1 MRNALT
7 NPLSAGW
14 LCPPNPRL
22 PTIAFSKLLRHPQAT
37 RTGRAGAALTIAA
50 MTTVIDT
57 GPAAA
62 HLPALHPGRPDADP
76 DIERGSGAG
85 GAPERHSWW
94 RRPGRPVWSVPAR
107 AGIFGMAAL
116 LYCWDLARVGM
127 GNTFYAAAVK
137 SGTESW
143 KAFFFGS
150 LDPGSFITVDKP
162 PAALWVMELSGRIF
176 GFSSWS
182 MLLPEALAGLATV
195 MVLYHLVR
203 RWFGEP
209 AAVFASLALALTPV
223 AVVIFRYNDPDAFLT
238 LLLVLAAWACW
249 RAIET
254 GKTVGLVLSGAL
266 VGLAFLT
273 KTLDAFIVV
282 PALGIA
288 YLWCGP
294 PRLGR
299 RLGQLGWA
307 TLALLV
313 SSGWWVTIVE
323 LWPKGARPYIGG
335 STDNSELNLIFGY
348 NGFARIFGSGGGVGG
363 GGGATSGG
371 SSAFGG
377 GEGLLR
383 MFDSEL
389 GGQISWL
396 LPVALAGLVAGLWL
410 TRRRHRSDGRR
421 AGFVLWGATLLM
433 YLAVYDFAK
442 GIFHPYYTVV
452 MAPAVAALAGAG
464 AVALWR
470 LGRQSLRWAW
480 ALPATI
486 VGTAL
491 WADTLLARSSGYDS
505 WIGPTVVV
513 TGVTS
518 ALVLL
523 LCLTRPKLPRW
534 FALAAGTV
542 AAASLLAGPAA
553 YSLTT
558 LGTTTNGI
566 ATAGPTSSTGAL
578 GAGGGPGGPGG
589 GSGGANGVRG
599 APTGTLAGGPPGA
612 GTVPG
617 GAPAAA
623 RTGAGAGGGGG
634 ASSASEAL
642 VRYLERHQ
650 GSAAYLVAVDGS
662 QAAAPFILESG
673 KAVIAMG
680 GFGGTDPAPT
690 LNEFEHLV
698 ATGKVHYVYVSS
710 GAGTGGGGAR
720 TASAHAPTVSAHA
733 PTGKSGR
740 SGGFDGMRAG
750 GQTTTTSAVDSWV
763 EEHGTLVSSSAYG
776 GTSGGGTLYFVSS
789 SAVAT

>member
-1 MRNALT
+1 MTIVIDPVPTAPDAPAAVT
-7 NPLSAGW
+7 GPQEASAISDEG
-14 LCPPNPRL
+14 
-22 PTIAFSKLLRHPQAT
+22 TTDTSERHPWWRQ
-37 RTGRAGAALTIAA
+37 
-50 MTTVIDT
+50 
-57 GPAAA
+57 
-62 HLPALHPGRPDADP
+62 PGRPA
-76 DIERGSGAG
+76 
-85 GAPERHSWW
+85 
-94 RRPGRPVWSVPAR
+94 WSVPAR
-107 AGIFGMAAL
+107 AAIFGLTAL
-116 LYCWDLARVGM
+116 LYGWNVARIGM

-249 RAIET
+249 HAIET
-254 GKTVGLVLSGAL
+254 GKTIGLVLSGAL

-282 PALGIA
+282 PALGAA

-294 PRLGR
+294 PRLAR
-299 RLGQLGWA
+299 RIGQLGWA
-307 TLALLV
+307 ALALVV
-313 SSGWWVTIVE
+313 SSGWWVAIVE
-323 LWPKGARPYIGG
+323 LWPKSARPYIGG

-348 NGFARIFGSGGGVGG
+348 NGFARIFGSGGAGG
-363 GGGATSGG
+363 GGSSTGG

-396 LPVALAGLVAGLWL
+396 LPVAVVGLVAGLWL
-410 TRRRHRSDGRR
+410 TRRYRRADGRR
-421 AGFVLWGATLLM
+421 AGFVLWGGTLLM
-433 YLAVYDFAK
+433 FLLVYDYAK

-452 MAPAVAALAGAG
+452 MAPAVAALVGAG

-480 ALPATI
+480 VLPATI
-486 VGTAL
+486 VGAAL
-491 WADTLLARSSGYDS
+491 WADTLLARTSGYDS
-505 WIGPTVVV
+505 WVGPTVVV
-513 TGVTS
+513 TGLVS
-518 ALVLL
+518 ALLLFLCMARPNRTRVL
-523 LCLTRPKLPRW
+523 
-534 FALAAGTV
+534 AVVAGTV

-558 LGTTTNGI
+558 LGTTTNAI
-566 ATAGPTSSTGAL
+566 ATAGPASTTSGA
-578 GAGGGPGGPGG
+578 GGPGG
-589 GSGGANGVRG
+589 GGGF
-599 APTGTLAGGPPGA
+599 
-612 GTVPG
+612 
-617 GAPAAA
+617 
-623 RTGAGAGGGGG
+623 GGGGG
-634 ASSASEAL
+634 GTSGGGPAGASSATHAGTPPGGGTRPTGAPTAAHTGAASSGAFGRTAAGAGAVGGGGQSTANQAL
-642 VRYLERHQ
+642 VRYLEKHE
-650 GSAAYLVAVDGS
+650 GSATYLVAVTGS

-680 GFGGTDPAPT
+680 GFSGSDPSPT
-690 LNEFEHLV
+690 LSQFRDLI
-698 ATGKVHYVYVSS
+698 ATGKVHYVYVS
-710 GAGTGGGGAR
+710 TGGGGGA
-720 TASAHAPTVSAHA
+720 
-733 PTGKSGR
+733 
-740 SGGFDGMRAG
+740 GGGG
-750 GQTTTTSAVDSWV
+750 GQTTTGASAVDAWV
-763 EEHGTLVSSSAYG
+763 EKYGTAVSSSAYG
-776 GTSGGGTLYFVSS
+776 GSSGGTLYYVSS
-789 SAVAT
+789 ATASQ

>member
-1 MRNALT
+1 
-7 NPLSAGW
+7 
-14 LCPPNPRL
+14 
-22 PTIAFSKLLRHPQAT
+22 
-37 RTGRAGAALTIAA
+37 
-50 MTTVIDT
+50 
-57 GPAAA
+57 
-62 HLPALHPGRPDADP
+62 
-76 DIERGSGAG
+76 
-85 GAPERHSWW
+85 
-94 RRPGRPVWSVPAR
+94 
-107 AGIFGMAAL
+107 MAAL
-116 LYCWDLARVGM
+116 LYCWDLASVGM

-182 MLLPEALAGLATV
+182 MLLPEALAGVATV

-238 LLLVLAAWACW
+238 FLLVLAAWACW

-254 GKTVGLVLSGAL
+254 GKTMGLALSGAL

-282 PALGIA
+282 PAIGVS

-294 PRLGR
+294 PRLAR

-307 TLALLV
+307 ALALLV

-323 LWPKGARPYIGG
+323 LWPKSARPYIGG

-348 NGFARIFGSGGGVGG
+348 NGFARIFGSGGSAGAA
-363 GGGATSGG
+363 GGATSGG

-410 TRRRHRSDGRR
+410 TRRRRRSDSQR
-421 AGFVLWGATLLM
+421 AGFVLWGGTLLM
-433 YLAVYDFAK
+433 YLAVYDYAK
-442 GIFHPYYTVV
+442 GIFHPYYAVV

-480 ALPATI
+480 ALPAAV
-486 VGTAL
+486 VGTSL
-491 WADTLLARSSGYDS
+491 WADALLARTSGYDS
-505 WIGPTVVV
+505 WVGPTVVV
-513 TGVTS
+513 TGVVS
-518 ALVLL
+518 ALVLF
-523 LCLTRPKLPRW
+523 LCLARPQVPRW
-534 FALAAGTV
+534 FALAAGTL
-542 AAASLLAGPAA
+542 ATASLLAGPAA

-566 ATAGPTSSTGAL
+566 AAAGPSSSAGGM
-578 GAGGGPGGPGG
+578 GAGGGPGGQGG
-589 GSGGANGVRG
+589 GPGSGTGASG
-599 APTGTLAGGPPGA
+599 APTSVRTGAPPGDRTGTLG
-612 GTVPG
+612 VPTG
-617 GAPAAA
+617 A
-623 RTGAGAGGGGG
+623 RTGAARGGGG
-634 ASSASEAL
+634 SASTANTAL

-650 GSAAYLVAVDGS
+650 GSATYLVAVNGS
-662 QAAAPFILESG
+662 QAAAPFILDSG

-690 LNEFEHLV
+690 LSAFEDLV

-710 GAGTGGGGAR
+710 GGAGSAGGGGGLTTGGAR
-720 TASAHAPTVSAHA
+720 TVSTGSQAGR
-733 PTGKSGR
+733 PTGGARGR
-740 SGGFDGMRAG
+740 SGGFGSGTAGG
-750 GQTTTTSAVDSWV
+750 GQTASTTSAVDTWV
-763 EEHGTLVSSSAYG
+763 EKHGTVVSSSAYG
-776 GTSGGGTLYFVSS
+776 GSSGGGTLYYVSS
-789 SAVAT
+789 SAAAK

>member
-1 MRNALT
+1 
-7 NPLSAGW
+7 
-14 LCPPNPRL
+14 
-22 PTIAFSKLLRHPQAT
+22 
-37 RTGRAGAALTIAA
+37 
-50 MTTVIDT
+50 MTTVI
-57 GPAAA
+57 GPIPAVSD
-62 HLPALHPGRPDADP
+62 LPATSLTAPDPATETGD
-76 DIERGSGAG
+76 GSG
-85 GAPERHSWW
+85 PERHPWW

-107 AGIFGMAAL
+107 AAIFGMAAL
-116 LYCWDLARVGM
+116 LYSWDLARVGM

-203 RWFGEP
+203 RWLGEP
-209 AAVFASLALALTPV
+209 AAVFSSLALALTPV

-254 GKTVGLVLSGAL
+254 GKTVGLVLSAAL

-282 PALGIA
+282 PAIGVA

-294 PRLGR
+294 PRLAR

-307 TLALLV
+307 ALALLV
-313 SSGWWVTIVE
+313 SSGWWVAIVE
-323 LWPKGARPYIGG
+323 LWPKSARPYIGG

-348 NGFARIFGSGGGVGG
+348 NGLARIFGSGGGAGAAGG
-363 GGGATSGG
+363 TSSGG

-383 MFDSEL
+383 MFDGEL

-410 TRRRHRSDGRR
+410 TRRHRRSDSRR
-421 AGFVLWGATLLM
+421 AGFVLWGGTLLM
-433 YLAVYDFAK
+433 YLAVYDYAK

-480 ALPATI
+480 ALPAAI

-491 WADTLLARSSGYDS
+491 WADSLLSRTSGYDT
-505 WIGPTVVV
+505 WVGPTVVV
-513 TGVTS
+513 TGGVS
-518 ALVLL
+518 ALVLF
-523 LCLTRPKLPRW
+523 LCLARPGVPRW
-534 FALAAGTV
+534 FAVAAGSV
-542 AAASLLAGPAA
+542 ASVSLLAGPAA

-566 ATAGPTSSTGAL
+566 ATAGPASS
-578 GAGGGPGGPGG
+578 AGGLGG
-589 GSGGANGVRG
+589 GSGPGGQGGGAAGG
-599 APTGTLAGGPPGA
+599 SAPTGARAGGL
-612 GTVPG
+612 PG
-617 GAPAAA
+617 GGTAPTGAH
-623 RTGAGAGGGGG
+623 TGAGAAAAGGGGD
-634 ASSASEAL
+634 ASTADTAL

-650 GSAAYLVAVDGS
+650 GSAEYLVAVNGS
-662 QAAAPFILESG
+662 QTAAPFILESG

-680 GFGGTDPAPT
+680 GFTGTDPTPT
-690 LNEFEHLV
+690 PSEFEHLV

-710 GAGTGGGGAR
+710 GAGGGGGTPGAGGAGTSPVGTGSRTGVR
-720 TASAHAPTVSAHA
+720 TASTSTRARLLS
-733 PTGKSGR
+733 GKGDR
-740 SGGFDGMRAG
+740 SGGSSGTASRRP
-750 GQTTTTSAVDSWV
+750 DSQ
-763 EEHGTLVSSSAYG
+763 HHQCR
-776 GTSGGGTLYFVSS
+776 
-789 SAVAT
+789 

>member
-1 MRNALT
+1 
-7 NPLSAGW
+7 
-14 LCPPNPRL
+14 
-22 PTIAFSKLLRHPQAT
+22 
-37 RTGRAGAALTIAA
+37 
-50 MTTVIDT
+50 MTTVIEPI
-57 GPAAA
+57 PAVSD
-62 HLPALHPGRPDADP
+62 LPAISLTPPDPTSETGD
-76 DIERGSGAG
+76 GSG
-85 GAPERHSWW
+85 PERHHRWL

-107 AGIFGMAAL
+107 AAIFGLAAL
-116 LYCWDLARVGM
+116 LYSWDLARVGM

-209 AAVFASLALALTPV
+209 AAVFAALALALTPV

-254 GKTVGLVLSGAL
+254 GRTVGLVLSAAL

-282 PALGIA
+282 PAIGVA

-294 PRLGR
+294 PRLAR
-299 RLGQLGWA
+299 RLGQLGWTA
-307 TLALLV
+307 LALLV
-313 SSGWWVTIVE
+313 SSGWWVAIVE
-323 LWPKGARPYIGG
+323 LWPKSARPYIGG

-348 NGFARIFGSGGGVGG
+348 NGFARIFGSGGGAGAA
-363 GGGATSGG
+363 GGATSGG

-410 TRRRHRSDGRR
+410 TRRHRRSDSQR
-421 AGFVLWGATLLM
+421 AGFVLWGGTLLM
-433 YLAVYDFAK
+433 YLAVYDYAK

-480 ALPATI
+480 ALPAAI

-491 WADTLLARSSGYDS
+491 WADVLLARTSGYDS
-505 WIGPTVVV
+505 WAGPTVVV
-513 TGVTS
+513 TGVVS
-518 ALVLL
+518 ALVLF
-523 LCLTRPKLPRW
+523 LCLARPRVSRW
-534 FALAAGTV
+534 FAVAAGSV
-542 AAASLLAGPAA
+542 AAVTLLAGPAA

-566 ATAGPTSSTGAL
+566 ATAGPTSSAGGL
-578 GAGGGPGGPGG
+578 GAGSGPGGQGGGPGGR
-589 GSGGANGVRG
+589 SGDGG
-599 APTGTLAGGPPGA
+599 APT
-612 GTVPG
+612 
-617 GAPAAA
+617 AA
-623 RTGAGAGGGGG
+623 RTGGFPGGGTALNGAHTGAGASAAGGGGG
-634 ASSASEAL
+634 ASTANTAL

-650 GSAAYLVAVDGS
+650 GSAEYLVAVNGS
-662 QAAAPFILESG
+662 QTAAPFILESG
-673 KAVIAMG
+673 RAVIAMG
-680 GFGGTDPAPT
+680 GFTGTDPTPT
-690 LNEFEHLV
+690 LSEFEHLV

-710 GAGTGGGGAR
+710 GAGGGGGTPGAVGAGTSPGG
-720 TASAHAPTVSAHA
+720 TASGVGVRSASSSTR
-733 PTGKSGR
+733 TGLLSGNGDR
-740 SGGFDGMRAG
+740 SGQFSGTRRG
-750 GQTTTTSAVDSWV
+750 GQTASTTGAVDAWV
-763 EEHGTLVSSSAYG
+763 EKHGTVVSSSAYG
-776 GTSGGGTLYFVSS
+776 GSSGGGTLYYVSS
-789 SAVAT
+789 SAATK

>member
-1 MRNALT
+1 L
-7 NPLSAGW
+7 
-14 LCPPNPRL
+14 
-22 PTIAFSKLLRHPQAT
+22 AFSKLQRRPQAT
-37 RTGRAGAALTIAA
+37 CTGRAGAAVTITG
-50 MTTVIDT
+50 MTTVIDPV
-57 GPAAA
+57 PAVSNQPPTAA
-62 HLPALHPGRPDADP
+62 VDP
-76 DIERGSGAG
+76 DPSTQSDAGVKGAS
-85 GAPERHSWW
+85 ERHPWW
-94 RRPGRPVWSVPAR
+94 RRPGRPAWSVPAR
-107 AGIFGMAAL
+107 AAIFGMAAL

-238 LLLVLAAWACW
+238 FLLVLAAWACW

-282 PALGIA
+282 PAIGVA

-294 PRLGR
+294 PRLAR

-307 TLALLV
+307 ALALLV
-313 SSGWWVTIVE
+313 ASGWWVTIVE
-323 LWPKGARPYIGG
+323 LWPKTARPYIGG

-348 NGFARIFGSGGGVGG
+348 NGFARIFGSGGAA
-363 GGGATSGG
+363 GGATSGG

-410 TRRRHRSDGRR
+410 TRRSHRCDIQR
-421 AGFVLWGATLLM
+421 AGFVLWGGTLLM
-433 YLAVYDFAK
+433 YLAVYDYAK

-452 MAPAVAALAGAG
+452 MAPAVAALAGTG

-470 LGRQSLRWAW
+470 LGRQSPRWAW
-480 ALPATI
+480 ALPAAV

-491 WADTLLARSSGYDS
+491 WAETLLARTTGYDA
-505 WIGPTVVV
+505 WVGPAVVV
-513 TGVTS
+513 TGVVS
-518 ALVLL
+518 ALVLF
-523 LCLTRPKLPRW
+523 LCLARPRVSRW
-534 FALAAGTV
+534 FALAAGTL

-558 LGTTTNGI
+558 LDTTTNGI
-566 ATAGPTSSTGAL
+566 ATAGPTSNAG
-578 GAGGGPGGPGG
+578 GPGGGGGPGGQGRGPSGGTGASGLPTSARTAARPGG
-589 GSGGANGVRG
+589 G
-599 APTGTLAGGPPGA
+599 
-612 GTVPG
+612 
-617 GAPAAA
+617 
-623 RTGAGAGGGGG
+623 TGAGSAPAGARAGVVSGGGGG
-634 ASSASEAL
+634 ASTVNTAL
-642 VRYLERHQ
+642 VQYLERHQ
-650 GSAAYLVAVDGS
+650 GSAAYLVAVNGS

-690 LNEFEHLV
+690 LSQFEHLV
-698 ATGKVHYVYVSS
+698 ATGEIHYVYVSS
-710 GAGTGGGGAR
+710 GAGGAGGA
-720 TASAHAPTVSAHA
+720 AGAGS
-733 PTGKSGR
+733 R
-740 SGGFDGMRAG
+740 SGGFGAGAG
-750 GQTTTTSAVDSWV
+750 GGGGRTASTSSAVDAWV
-763 EEHGTLVSSSAYG
+763 EKHGTVVSSSAYG
-776 GTSGGGTLYFVSS
+776 GSSGGGTLYEVSS
-789 SAVAT
+789 SVATT

>member
-1 MRNALT
+1 M
-7 NPLSAGW
+7 
-14 LCPPNPRL
+14 
-22 PTIAFSKLLRHPQAT
+22 TI
-37 RTGRAGAALTIAA
+37 
-50 MTTVIDT
+50 VIDPV
-57 GPAAA
+57 PAVSDPPATFAA
-62 HLPALHPGRPDADP
+62 PPDH
-76 DIERGSGAG
+76 E
-85 GAPERHSWW
+85 PERHAWW
-94 RRPGRPVWSVPAR
+94 RRPGRPAWSVPAR
-107 AGIFGMAAL
+107 AAIFAMAAL
-116 LYCWDLARVGM
+116 LFTWNLARVGM

-182 MLLPEALAGLATV
+182 MLLPEALAGVATV

-203 RWFGEP
+203 RWFGET

-254 GKTVGLVLSGAL
+254 GNTVGLVLSGAL

-282 PALGIA
+282 PALGAA

-294 PRLGR
+294 PRLAR
-299 RLGQLGWA
+299 RFGQLGWA
-307 TLALLV
+307 AVALLV

-323 LWPKGARPYIGG
+323 LWPKSARPYIGG

-348 NGFARIFGSGGGVGG
+348 NGFARIFGSGGAGSATGG
-363 GGGATSGG
+363 TSGG

-383 MFDSEL
+383 MFDTEL

-396 LPVALAGLVAGLWL
+396 LPVAVVGLVAGLWL
-410 TRRRHRSDGRR
+410 TRRHRRSDVQR
-421 AGFVLWGATLLM
+421 AGFVLWGGTLLM
-433 YLAVYDFAK
+433 FMVVYDDAK

-480 ALPATI
+480 VLPATI
-486 VGTAL
+486 VGTVI
-491 WADTLLARSSGYDS
+491 WAETLLARTSGYDP
-505 WIGPTVVV
+505 WLGPAVVAA
-513 TGVTS
+513 GVAS
-518 ALVLL
+518 ALILF
-523 LCLTRPKLPRW
+523 LCMARARGTRWL
-534 FALAAGTV
+534 ALVAGTL
-542 AAASLLAGPAA
+542 AAASVLAGPAA

-558 LGTTTNGI
+558 VGTTTSAI
-566 ATAGPTSSTGAL
+566 ATAGPTSGAGGF
-578 GAGGGPGGPGG
+578 GAGVGPASGGGPGGGG
-589 GSGGANGVRG
+589 TSGAR
-599 APTGTLAGGPPGA
+599 T
-612 GTVPG
+612 
-617 GAPAAA
+617 AA
-623 RTGAGAGGGGG
+623 RGGVGAGGGAG
-634 ASSASEAL
+634 ASTVNEAL
-642 VRYLERHQ
+642 VRYLENHQ
-650 GSAAYLVAVDGS
+650 GSATYLVAVSGS

-680 GFGGTDPAPT
+680 GFGGSDPAPT
-690 LNEFEHLV
+690 LSEFKHLA
-698 ATGKVHYVYVSS
+698 ATGRVHYVYVSNGAGAPGGGPTGTGAGIGTPPGGGSRTGRPSGGFGAARAGSS
-710 GAGTGGGGAR
+710 GAG
-720 TASAHAPTVSAHA
+720 
-733 PTGKSGR
+733 GR
-740 SGGFDGMRAG
+740 
-750 GQTTTTSAVDSWV
+750 TTTSASAVDSWA
-763 EEHGTLVSSSAYG
+763 EKYGTVVSSSAYG
-776 GTSGGGTLYFVSS
+776 RSSGGGTLYYVNS
-789 SAVAT
+789 SAAAK

>member
-1 MRNALT
+1 
-7 NPLSAGW
+7 
-14 LCPPNPRL
+14 
-22 PTIAFSKLLRHPQAT
+22 
-37 RTGRAGAALTIAA
+37 
-50 MTTVIDT
+50 MTTVIDPV
-57 GPAAA
+57 PAVSDSSATA
-62 HLPALHPGRPDADP
+62 SAEPVSGAQ
-76 DIERGSGAG
+76 RGSGAR
-85 GAPERHSWW
+85 GASERHPWW
-94 RRPGRPVWSVPAR
+94 RRPGRPLWSLPAR
-107 AGIFGMAAL
+107 AAVFGLAAL
-116 LYCWDLARVGM
+116 LYCWGLGRVGM

-182 MLLPEALAGLATV
+182 MLLPEALAGVATV

-254 GKTVGLVLSGAL
+254 GKTIGLVLSGAL

-282 PALGIA
+282 PAIGVA

-294 PRLGR
+294 PRLAR

-307 TLALLV
+307 ALALLV

-323 LWPKGARPYIGG
+323 LWPKSARPYIGG

-348 NGFARIFGSGGGVGG
+348 NGFARIFGSGGAGA
-363 GGGATSGG
+363 GGATSGG
-371 SSAFGG
+371 SSSFGG

-396 LPVALAGLVAGLWL
+396 LPVALVGLVAGLWL
-410 TRRRHRSDGRR
+410 TRRHRRSDNQR
-421 AGFVLWGATLLM
+421 AGFVLWGGTLLM
-433 YLAVYDFAK
+433 YLAVYDYAK
-442 GIFHPYYTVV
+442 GIFHPYYAVV

-491 WADTLLARSSGYDS
+491 WADTLLARTSGYDS
-505 WIGPTVVV
+505 WVGPTVVV
-513 TGVTS
+513 TGVVS
-518 ALVLL
+518 ALVLF
-523 LCLTRPKLPRW
+523 LCLARPRVPRW
-534 FALAAGTV
+534 FALAAGTL

-558 LGTTTNGI
+558 LGTATNGI
-566 ATAGPTSSTGAL
+566 ATAGPTSSAGGM
-578 GAGGGPGGPGG
+578 GAGGGPGGQGG
-589 GSGGANGVRG
+589 GLGGGTG
-599 APTGTLAGGPPGA
+599 AS
-612 GTVPG
+612 
-617 GAPAAA
+617 GAPASV
-623 RTGAGAGGGGG
+623 RTGAAPGGGGG
-634 ASSASEAL
+634 ASTVNTAL

-650 GSAAYLVAVDGS
+650 GSATYLVAVNGS
-662 QAAAPFILESG
+662 QAAAPFILDSG

-690 LNEFEHLV
+690 LSEFEHLV

-710 GAGTGGGGAR
+710 GGGGGGTPTAGGAR
-720 TASAHAPTVSAHA
+720 TASTGSRPGR
-733 PTGKSGR
+733 PTGGARGR
-740 SGGFDGMRAG
+740 PGGFGTGTAGGG
-750 GQTTTTSAVDSWV
+750 GQTASATSAVDTWV
-763 EEHGTLVSSSAYG
+763 EKHGTVVSSSAYG
-776 GTSGGGTLYFVSS
+776 GSSGGGTLYYVSS
-789 SAVAT
+789 SAATK

>member
-1 MRNALT
+1 
-7 NPLSAGW
+7 
-14 LCPPNPRL
+14 
-22 PTIAFSKLLRHPQAT
+22 
-37 RTGRAGAALTIAA
+37 

-57 GPAAA
+57 GPAVADQ
-62 HLPALHPGRPDADP
+62 PALHSGQPDADV
-76 DIERGSGAG
+76 ERASGAS
-85 GAPERHSWW
+85 ERFPWW
-94 RRPGRPVWSVPAR
+94 QRPGRPVWSLPAR
-107 AGIFGMAAL
+107 VAIFGMAAL

-127 GNTFYAAAVK
+127 GNSFYAAAVK

-223 AVVIFRYNDPDAFLT
+223 AVVIFRYNDPDVFLT
-238 LLLVLAAWACW
+238 LLLVLGAWACW

-254 GKTVGLVLSGAL
+254 GRTAGLVLSGAL

-282 PALGIA
+282 PAIGVA

-294 PRLGR
+294 PRLAR
-299 RLGQLGWA
+299 RVGQLGWA
-307 TLALLV
+307 ALALLV

-323 LWPKGARPYIGG
+323 LWPKSARPYIGG
-335 STDNSELNLIFGY
+335 STNDSELNLIFGY
-348 NGFARIFGSGGGVGG
+348 NGFARIFGSGGGAGAA
-363 GGGATSGG
+363 GGGATTGG

-383 MFDSEL
+383 MFGTEL

-410 TRRRHRSDGRR
+410 TRRHRRSDGER
-421 AGFVLWGATLLM
+421 AGFVLWGGTLLM

-442 GIFHPYYTVV
+442 GIFHPYYAVV
-452 MAPAVAALAGAG
+452 MAPAVAALAGTG

-480 ALPATI
+480 VLPAVV
-486 VGTAL
+486 VGTAF
-491 WADTLLARSSGYDS
+491 WADTLLARTTGYDT
-505 WIGPTVVV
+505 WVGPTVVV
-513 TGVTS
+513 TGVVS
-518 ALVLL
+518 ALVLF
-523 LCLTRPKLPRW
+523 LCLARPRAPRW
-534 FALAAGTV
+534 VAVVAGTL

-566 ATAGPTSSTGAL
+566 ATAGPASSV
-578 GAGGGPGGPGG
+578 GGPGAGAGSAPGGPGVGTGASGAPAGTRTGGPPGG
-589 GSGGANGVRG
+589 GSG
-599 APTGTLAGGPPGA
+599 TAGGPP
-612 GTVPG
+612 
-617 GAPAAA
+617 AAA
-623 RTGAGAGGGGG
+623 RARAAVAGAGGGGG
-634 ASSASEAL
+634 ASTADESL

-650 GSAAYLVAVDGS
+650 GSSEYLVAVDGS
-662 QAAAPFILESG
+662 QSAAPFILASG

-680 GFGGTDPAPT
+680 GFAGTDPAPT
-690 LNEFEHLV
+690 LSEFEHLV
-698 ATGKVHYVYVSS
+698 ATDKVHYVYVSS
-710 GAGTGGGGAR
+710 GGGA
-720 TASAHAPTVSAHA
+720 
-733 PTGKSGR
+733 
-740 SGGFDGMRAG
+740 GGPAGAGAG
-750 GQTTTTSAVDSWV
+750 GQTASMTSAGGSWV
-763 EEHGTLVSSSAYG
+763 EKHGTVVSSSACG
-776 GTSGGGTLYFVSS
+776 GRLGREGPSTTSAARGGEVMRCSVTRQ
-789 SAVAT
+789 AQ

>member
-1 MRNALT
+1 
-7 NPLSAGW
+7 
-14 LCPPNPRL
+14 
-22 PTIAFSKLLRHPQAT
+22 
-37 RTGRAGAALTIAA
+37 
-50 MTTVIDT
+50 
-57 GPAAA
+57 
-62 HLPALHPGRPDADP
+62 
-76 DIERGSGAG
+76 
-85 GAPERHSWW
+85 
-94 RRPGRPVWSVPAR
+94 
-107 AGIFGMAAL
+107 
-116 LYCWDLARVGM
+116 M

-162 PAALWVMELSGRIF
+162 PAALWVIELSGRIF

-182 MLLPEALAGLATV
+182 MLLPEALAGVATV

-238 LLLVLAAWACW
+238 VLLVLAACACW

-254 GKTVGLVLSGAL
+254 GKTIGLVLSAAL

-282 PALGIA
+282 PAIGVA

-294 PRLGR
+294 QRLAR

-307 TLALLV
+307 ALALLV
-313 SSGWWVTIVE
+313 SSGWWVAIVE
-323 LWPKGARPYIGG
+323 LWPKAARPYIGG
-335 STDNSELNLIFGY
+335 STDNSELNLILGY
-348 NGFARIFGSGGGVGG
+348 NGFARIFGSGGAVG
-363 GGGATSGG
+363 GGGATSAG

-396 LPVALAGLVAGLWL
+396 LPVALAGLAAGLWL
-410 TRRRHRSDGRR
+410 TRRSCRSDSRR
-421 AGFVLWGATLLM
+421 AGFVLWGGTLLM
-433 YLAVYDFAK
+433 YLAVYDDAQ

-480 ALPATI
+480 ALPATV

-491 WADTLLARSSGYDS
+491 WADALLARTNGYDS
-505 WIGPTVVV
+505 WVGPTVVV
-513 TGVTS
+513 TGVVS
-518 ALVLL
+518 ALVLF
-523 LCLTRPKLPRW
+523 LCLARPRVPRW
-534 FALAAGTV
+534 FALAAGALAT
-542 AAASLLAGPAA
+542 ASLLAGPAA

-566 ATAGPTSSTGAL
+566 ATAGPTSSAGGMGGGGGSPGGGPSGGPGASGAPTAARAGNRAGG
-578 GAGGGPGGPGG
+578 GAGGG
-589 GSGGANGVRG
+589 A
-599 APTGTLAGGPPGA
+599 APTGARPGA
-612 GTVPG
+612 
-617 GAPAAA
+617 A
-623 RTGAGAGGGGG
+623 AGGGGG
-634 ASSASEAL
+634 ASTVNAAL
-642 VRYLERHQ
+642 VRYLARHQ
-650 GSAAYLVAVDGS
+650 GSATYLVAVNGS

-690 LNEFEHLV
+690 LSEFEHLV

-710 GAGTGGGGAR
+710 AGGGGGAGGG
-720 TASAHAPTVSAHA
+720 TAGA
-733 PTGKSGR
+733 TGRRGR
-740 SGGFDGMRAG
+740 SGGFGAGGTGAG
-750 GQTTTTSAVDSWV
+750 GQTASTTSAVDAWV
-763 EEHGTLVSSSAYG
+763 VKHGTIVSSSAYG
-776 GTSGGGTLYFVSS
+776 GSSGGGTLYDVSS
-789 SAVAT
+789 SAAAT

>member
-1 MRNALT
+1 
-7 NPLSAGW
+7 
-14 LCPPNPRL
+14 
-22 PTIAFSKLLRHPQAT
+22 
-37 RTGRAGAALTIAA
+37 
-50 MTTVIDT
+50 V
-57 GPAAA
+57 
-62 HLPALHPGRPDADP
+62 
-76 DIERGSGAG
+76 
-85 GAPERHSWW
+85 
-94 RRPGRPVWSVPAR
+94 
-107 AGIFGMAAL
+107 L

-176 GFSSWS
+176 GFSAWS

-223 AVVIFRYNDPDAFLT
+223 AVVIFRYNDPDALLT

-249 RAIET
+249 RAVET
-254 GKTVGLVLSGAL
+254 GRTVGLVLSGAL

-282 PALGIA
+282 PAIGVA

-294 PRLGR
+294 PHLAR

-307 TLALLV
+307 ALALLV
-313 SSGWWVTIVE
+313 SSGWWVATVE
-323 LWPKGARPYIGG
+323 LWPKSARPYIGG

-348 NGFARIFGSGGGVGG
+348 NGFSRIFGSSGGAGAA
-363 GGGATSGG
+363 GGATSGG

-410 TRRRHRSDGRR
+410 TRRHRRSDTQR
-421 AGFVLWGATLLM
+421 AGFVLWGGTLLM
-433 YLAVYDFAK
+433 YLAVYDYAK
-442 GIFHPYYTVV
+442 GIFHPYYAVV

-470 LGRQSLRWAW
+470 LGQQSLRWAW
-480 ALPATI
+480 ALPAAI
-486 VGTAL
+486 MGTAL
-491 WADTLLARSSGYDS
+491 WADTLLARTGGYDS
-505 WIGPTVVV
+505 WVGPTVVV
-513 TGVTS
+513 TGAAS
-518 ALVLL
+518 ALVLF
-523 LCLTRPKLPRW
+523 LCLAWPRVPRW

-566 ATAGPTSSTGAL
+566 ATAGPTSSAAGI
-578 GAGGGPGGPGG
+578 GGGPGGQAGGPSGGTGASGAPVSPRTGAPPGG
-589 GSGGANGVRG
+589 GAGASG
-599 APTGTLAGGPPGA
+599 APSGA
-612 GTVPG
+612 
-617 GAPAAA
+617 
-623 RTGAGAGGGGG
+623 RAGAAFGGGGG
-634 ASSASEAL
+634 AATVDTSL
-642 VRYLERHQ
+642 VRYLEQHQ
-650 GSAAYLVAVDGS
+650 GSATYLVAVNGS
-662 QAAAPFILESG
+662 QAAAPFILDSG

-690 LNEFEHLV
+690 LSQFEHLV

-710 GAGTGGGGAR
+710 GAGGGGGRLGGTGGGGTPPGGAGGAR
-720 TASAHAPTVSAHA
+720 TAS
-733 PTGKSGR
+733 
-740 SGGFDGMRAG
+740 
-750 GQTTTTSAVDSWV
+750 TTSAVDAWV
-763 EEHGTLVSSSAYG
+763 AKHGTVVSSSAYG
-776 GTSGGGTLYFVSS
+776 GSSGGGTLYYITS
-789 SAVAT
+789 SAAAK

>member
-1 MRNALT
+1 
-7 NPLSAGW
+7 
-14 LCPPNPRL
+14 
-22 PTIAFSKLLRHPQAT
+22 
-37 RTGRAGAALTIAA
+37 
-50 MTTVIDT
+50 MTTVIEPI
-57 GPAAA
+57 PAVSD
-62 HLPALHPGRPDADP
+62 LPAISLTPPDPTSETGD
-76 DIERGSGAG
+76 GSG
-85 GAPERHSWW
+85 PERHHRWL

-107 AGIFGMAAL
+107 AAIFGLAAL
-116 LYCWDLARVGM
+116 LYSWDLARVGM

-209 AAVFASLALALTPV
+209 AAVFAALALALTPV

-254 GKTVGLVLSGAL
+254 GRTVGLVLSAAL

-282 PALGIA
+282 PAIGVA

-294 PRLGR
+294 PRLAR

-307 TLALLV
+307 ALALLV
-313 SSGWWVTIVE
+313 SSGWWVAIVE
-323 LWPKGARPYIGG
+323 LWPKSARPYIGG

-348 NGFARIFGSGGGVGG
+348 NGFARIFGSGGGAGAA
-363 GGGATSGG
+363 GGATSGG

-410 TRRRHRSDGRR
+410 TRRHRRSDSQR
-421 AGFVLWGATLLM
+421 AGFVLWGGTLLM
-433 YLAVYDFAK
+433 YLAVYDYAK

-480 ALPATI
+480 ALPAAI

-491 WADTLLARSSGYDS
+491 WADVLLARTSGYDS
-505 WIGPTVVV
+505 WAGPTVVV
-513 TGVTS
+513 TGVVS
-518 ALVLL
+518 ALVLF
-523 LCLTRPKLPRW
+523 LCLARPRVSRW
-534 FALAAGTV
+534 FAVAAGSV
-542 AAASLLAGPAA
+542 AAVTLLAGPAA

-566 ATAGPTSSTGAL
+566 ATAGPTSSAGGL
-578 GAGGGPGGPGG
+578 GAGSGPGGQGGGPGGR
-589 GSGGANGVRG
+589 SGDGG
-599 APTGTLAGGPPGA
+599 APT
-612 GTVPG
+612 
-617 GAPAAA
+617 AA
-623 RTGAGAGGGGG
+623 RTGGFPGGGTAPNGAHTGAGASAAGGGGG
-634 ASSASEAL
+634 ASTANTAL

-650 GSAAYLVAVDGS
+650 GSAEYLVAVNGS
-662 QAAAPFILESG
+662 QTAAPFILESG

-680 GFGGTDPAPT
+680 GFTGTDPTPT
-690 LNEFEHLV
+690 LSEFEHLV

-710 GAGTGGGGAR
+710 GAGGGGGTPGAVGAGTSPGG
-720 TASAHAPTVSAHA
+720 TASGVGVRSASSSTR
-733 PTGKSGR
+733 TGLLSGNGDR
-740 SGGFDGMRAG
+740 SGQFSGTRRG
-750 GQTTTTSAVDSWV
+750 GQTASTTGAVDAWV
-763 EEHGTLVSSSAYG
+763 EKHGTVVSSSAYG
-776 GTSGGGTLYFVSS
+776 GSSGGGTLYYVSS
-789 SAVAT
+789 SAATK